1 MPDAEA
7 DMNMRTD
14 GRVMVIDSTGT
25 VREFVVAEHAI
36 CLANQLAR
44 ATRDGTIKTIA
55 VEEVSIHATEVSGR
69 FYENACN
76 PAGLTLILN
85 ERPI

>member
-1 MPDAEA
+1 
-7 DMNMRTD
+7 MNMRTD
-14 GRVMVIDSTGT
+14 GRVLVMDSMGGL
-25 VREFVVAEHAI
+25 RDYLVAENAI